1 MNCFIAAPTTIF
13 CHTYVIFYILS
24 VVLLI
29 LFKGDF
35 TDPSFMTNLLEVPMM
50 IFAFYFGFY
59 VLQERELRR
68 FNQEQRAVK
77 KEGQMTQVF
86 NAISDAILVV

>member
-1 MNCFIAAPTTIF
+1 MTCFVAAPTTIF
-13 CHTYVIFYILS
+13 CHAYVTCYILS
-24 VVLLI
+24 VVLLV
-29 LFKGDF
+29 LLKGDF
-35 TDPSFMTNLLEVPMM
+35 TDPSFITTLFEVPMM

-77 KEGQMTQVF
+77 KEG
-86 NAISDAILVV
+86 